1 MISFKINSKYHT
13 SEHLVYSCKYHV
25 IFCPKYRRK
34 VLTDGIDERLKQIL
48 VETAKRHHFEITG
61 LEVMP
66 DHVHLLVDCNPRY
79 GIMQCIKDL
88 KRESASLL
96 KKEFPQLR
104 SRLPNLWTRSCF
116 VASVGSVSLE
126 TVKKYIENQKN
137 V

>member
-1 MISFKINSKYHT
+1 MKTFKHSSNYHKA
-13 SEHLVYSCKYHV
+13 EHLVYSCKYHV

-34 VLTDGIDERLKQIL
+34 VLTDGIDERLKVIFR
-48 VETAKRHHFEITG
+48 ETAARHGFDIPD

-79 GIMQCIKDL
+79 GIIQCVKDL

-96 KKEFPQLR
+96 NKEFPHLK
-104 SRLPNLWTRSCF
+104 SRLPNIWTRSVF
-116 VASVGSVSLE
+116 IGSVGSVSLE
-126 TVKKYIENQKN
+126 TVKRYIENQKN

>member
-1 MISFKINSKYHT
+1 MITFKNNSKYHT
-13 SEHLVYSCKYHV
+13 SEHLVYSCKYNV

-66 DHVHLLVDCNPRY
+66 DHVHLLIDCNPRY

>member
-1 MISFKINSKYHT
+1 MITFKNNSKYHT

-66 DHVHLLVDCNPRY
+66 DHVHLLIDCNPRY

>member
-1 MISFKINSKYHT
+1 MNSVKKFSSYHT
-13 SEHLVYSCKYHV
+13 SEHIVYSCKYHV

-34 VLTDGIDERLKQIL
+34 VLVDGIDERLKTIFL
-48 VETAKRHHFEITG
+48 ETAQRHQFEITD

-79 GIMQCIKDL
+79 GIMQCVKDL

-96 KKEFPQLR
+96 KKEFPQLT
-104 SRLPNLWTRSCF
+104 SRLPNLWTRSVF
-116 VASVGSVSLE
+116 IASVGSVSLE
-126 TVKKYIENQKN
+126 VVKKYIENQRK